1 MGAIGTADIVL
12 LGVLGLVAYFIG
24 NISPSTIMAK
34 RQGLDIK
41 KEDGQQ
47 EELEE

>member
-1 MGAIGTADIVL
+1 MGAIELYDVFL
-12 LGVLGLVAYFIG
+12 LGALGLVAYFIG

-41 KEDGQQ
+41 KEGV
-47 EELEE
+47 LTK